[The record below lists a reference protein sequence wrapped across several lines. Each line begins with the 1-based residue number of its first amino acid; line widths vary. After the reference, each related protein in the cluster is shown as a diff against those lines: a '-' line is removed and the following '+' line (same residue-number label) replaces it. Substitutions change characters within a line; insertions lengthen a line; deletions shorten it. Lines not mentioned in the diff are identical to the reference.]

1 MIIYFVCMAAGGRYK
16 LNLRLFGA
24 LAFQTVLGCCM
35 GCALLVPAALSLV
48 QNPRTIDPFN
58 GYGYLVYGS
67 AQQYLAIFY
76 SAFLMPDA
84 PYLKDLFQ
92 EGNLKAHQH
101 DRLPAGGGHCGRLVF
116 CRVRRRHPFARIMK
130 VCLICAF
137 VPVLNSMFYALNSSY
152 YARWYY
158 ITRWALMR
166 CMRQESLSEH
176 TADTALL
183 AHALCLIARNITHT
197 GADIRPDTVAAA
209 ALYHDAPEILTGDMP
224 TPVKYKNEALRT
236 AYKAVERESALAM
249 ADLLPPELH
258 EIEGSYLTGSVLNDA
273 ERKLLKAADRLSALI
288 KCMEEVESGN
298 REFTAALAQQKA
310 DLAAM
315 HSPEADYFI
324 EHMLPCYTQNLD
336 ELTKK

>member
-1 MIIYFVCMAAGGRYK
+1 
-16 LNLRLFGA
+16 
-24 LAFQTVLGCCM
+24 
-35 GCALLVPAALSLV
+35 
-48 QNPRTIDPFN
+48 
-58 GYGYLVYGS
+58 
-67 AQQYLAIFY
+67 
-76 SAFLMPDA
+76 
-84 PYLKDLFQ
+84 
-92 EGNLKAHQH
+92 
-101 DRLPAGGGHCGRLVF
+101 
-116 CRVRRRHPFARIMK
+116 MK
-130 VCLICAF
+130 
-137 VPVLNSMFYALNSSY
+137 
-152 YARWYY
+152 Y
-158 ITRWALMR
+158 ITRWSLMR
-166 CMRQESLSEH
+166 SGRAESLSEH

-183 AHALCLIARNITHT
+183 AHALCLIGQKCLGT
-197 GADIRPDTVAAA
+197 GADLRPEMVATA

-258 EIEGSYLTGSVLNDA
+258 EIEGSYLTGSVLNKA

>member
-1 MIIYFVCMAAGGRYK
+1 MSLYPFH
-16 LNLRLFGA
+16 
-24 LAFQTVLGCCM
+24 
-35 GCALLVPAALSLV
+35 ALL
-48 QNPRTIDPFN
+48 
-58 GYGYLVYGS
+58 
-67 AQQYLAIFY
+67 
-76 SAFLMPDA
+76 
-84 PYLKDLFQ
+84 
-92 EGNLKAHQH
+92 
-101 DRLPAGGGHCGRLVF
+101 GR
-116 CRVRRRHPFARIMK
+116 MK
-130 VCLICAF
+130 
-137 VPVLNSMFYALNSSY
+137 
-152 YARWYY
+152 Y

-273 ERKLLKAADRLSALI
+273 ERKLLKAADQVHGGGGKRQPRVHRRSCPAKSRSGRHAQPRSRL
-288 KCMEEVESGN
+288 
-298 REFTAALAQQKA
+298 F
-310 DLAAM
+310 
-315 HSPEADYFI
+315 H
-324 EHMLPCYTQNLD
+324 
-336 ELTKK
+336 

>member
-1 MIIYFVCMAAGGRYK
+1 MKEKHHHF
-16 LNLRLFGA
+16 
-24 LAFQTVLGCCM
+24 
-35 GCALLVPAALSLV
+35 
-48 QNPRTIDPFN
+48 
-58 GYGYLVYGS
+58 
-67 AQQYLAIFY
+67 
-76 SAFLMPDA
+76 
-84 PYLKDLFQ
+84 
-92 EGNLKAHQH
+92 
-101 DRLPAGGGHCGRLVF
+101 
-116 CRVRRRHPFARIMK
+116 FA
-130 VCLICAF
+130 
-137 VPVLNSMFYALNSSY
+137 
-152 YARWYY
+152 Y
-158 ITRWALMR
+158 ISRMRFINRWALMR
-166 CMRQESLSEH
+166 NSYSENIQEHSH
-176 TADTALL
+176 QVAVL
-183 AHALCLIARNITHT
+183 AHALAVIRNERFGGRVDA
-197 GADIRPDTVAAA
+197 GAVAAA
-209 ALYHDAPEILTGDMP
+209 ALYHDASEILTGDMP